1 MIRIRNAFLLT
12 LLVPGLVVAH
22 AGLVK
27 SVPGSRATL
36 THAPSNLEL
45 CFNEAVELSFSM
57 VSLLD
62 PSKEI
67 VPLDSPKLGDDPK
80 CIRAA
85 LPDLA
90 AGTYT
95 VNYRVLSQDGH
106 VVEYGYQFTIKP
118 DPDLKK

>member
-1 MIRIRNAFLLT
+1 MIRTRNAIALSLLA
-12 LLVPGLVVAH
+12 PGLVAAH

-45 CFNEAVELSFSM
+45 CFNEAVELSFSTI
-57 VSLLD
+57 SLLD
-62 PSKEI
+62 AANEP
-67 VPLDSPKLGDDPK
+67 VQMGLLKLGDDPK

-85 LPDLA
+85 LPELS
-90 AGTYT
+90 AGVYT

-106 VVEYGYQFTIKP
+106 VVEYGYRFTIQP
-118 DPDLKK
+118 GFDLTK